1 MEPLTL
7 NINEASET
15 ILLWFE
21 QLFEN
26 EIEEAECAASNEHIW
41 ALGSDDQES
50 AEQHETNAEENREY
64 VEYLKDAL
72 RQVRE
77 MLN

>member
-7 NINEASET
+7 NINEASEI

-41 ALGSDDQES
+41 ALGSDSQES
-50 AEQHETNAEENREY
+50 AEQHEANADENREY
-64 VEYLKDAL
+64 IEYLKEAL

-77 MLN
+77 MLD